1 MKSQAAPAQAPGSLP
16 AACICPAPGRT
27 LRMTV
32 DAASVTALRR
42 FAMRCCGDAF
52 EFMRIAA
59 CEERGRSRVW
69 LCVERHYAAPLSDA
83 ILRQFPSAKLAADS
97 SRAAA

>member
-1 MKSQAAPAQAPGSLP
+1 MKSHATPDYGPGYLP
-16 AACICPAPGRT
+16 AASICPAPART

-32 DAASVTALRR
+32 DAASVTALRS

-59 CEERGRSRVW
+59 CEEQGRSRVW
-69 LCVERHYAAPLSDA
+69 LCVERHYAAPLCDA
-83 ILRQFPSAKLAADS
+83 ILRRFPSAKLAADS
-97 SRAAA
+97 TRAAA